1 MKFCK
6 KCSTE
11 KPLSDFYDSAARTDG
26 KYPYCKVC
34 HQAYMRNRYS
44 TDPTVR
50 TKRIANYA
58 KRRVD
63 DPEFIAANKRR
74 SAEFYESIE
83 GRARTLLTGA
93 RRRDAN
99 CSVTLEHIVQGIQ
112 RGHCPVTGIRFDLT
126 TGHQAL
132 SGRSKSPYSPSLD
145 RIDSRKGYTNENTR
159 IVIWQY
165 NMAKGELADYEILFI
180 CQQIVARNANAVA

>member
-11 KPLSDFYDSAARTDG
+11 KPLSEFHNDAKRRDG
-26 KYPYCKVC
+26 KYIYCKNC
-34 HQAYMRNRYS
+34 HYAYMRNRYS
-44 TDPTVR
+44 TDPTVK

-58 KRRVD
+58 KRRSD
-63 DPEFIAANKRR
+63 DPQFVAANKRR
-74 SAEFYESIE
+74 SAEFYESIH
-83 GRARTLLTGA
+83 GRAKTLLAGA

-99 CSVTLEHIVQGIQ
+99 CSVTFEHIVSGIE
-112 RGHCPVTGIRFDLT
+112 RGNCPITGIKFDLT
-126 TGHQAL
+126 TEHQAI

-145 RIDSRKGYTNENTR
+145 RIDSRKGYSDENTR

-165 NMAKGELADYEILFI
+165 NMAKGELADYEVLFI
-180 CQQIVARNANAVA
+180 CQQIVARSANAVA